1 MPTVRNLIAVV
12 ALLGAV
18 TGHARPPEALIRNS
32 LQTWLGESPG
42 GVAAA
47 YIDRDGVVFE
57 HAGRF
62 SAADERSLTP
72 DTQFEIGSVTKTFTA
87 VLLADA
93 VRASRLALEDPIGP
107 PFARGGVTYL
117 QLATHTSGL
126 PRLSPD
132 LAPSD
137 PANPY
142 ADEDLDDLIGSF
154 VKVAAGLKPEA
165 SSYSNFGYAVL
176 GHAVAG
182 AWGKAYADLLSERV
196 LRPLQLKDTRLSW
209 READRVRLAP
219 PHDPAGVGRNWD
231 LNAFAPAGSLVSTT
245 RDLARFIQANLGLI
259 DSPLAGALGDTHQ
272 ARTAMGTPTR
282 QIGLAWMIE
291 RRTGGTRIWHNG
303 GTGGYRSYVGF
314 DPDTGTGVVVLTNHA
329 RGVEALGESLLAGEP
344 LPATQ
349 AQRSTAPDA
358 SLVEFIG
365 NYPLAP
371 SFVLA
376 VTADGKQL
384 FVQATNQPR
393 IKVDAMSAD
402 RFKAQGVAAEV
413 SFERD
418 AAGKVVALVLHQNGA
433 DQRAPRLAPGEKP
446 VAPREIELPPEELE
460 AYVGR
465 YVLGPVRFTVTRET
479 RGLFVQLT
487 GQPKAQ
493 VFASAKD
500 EFFYKIVEAR
510 ISFVREEGRVV
521 ALILHQG
528 GLAQRAAKEP

>member
-1 MPTVRNLIAVV
+1 MPTIRNMLAVV
-12 ALLGAV
+12 ALLNVAA
-18 TGHARPPEALIRNS
+18 GHARPPETLIRNS

-57 HAGRF
+57 QAGRF
-62 SAADERSLTP
+62 SAADHRSLTP

-107 PFARGGVTYL
+107 PFARSGVTYL
-117 QLATHTSGL
+117 QLATHASGL
-126 PRLSPD
+126 PRLPPD

-137 PANPY
+137 LANPY
-142 ADEDLDDLIGSF
+142 ADEGLDDLI
-154 VKVAAGLKPEA
+154 AAFAKAAPGAKPEA
-165 SSYSNFGYAVL
+165 SSYSNFGYGVL
-176 GHAVAG
+176 GQAVAG
-182 AWGKAYADLLSERV
+182 ALGKAYGELLTERV

-219 PHDPAGVGRNWD
+219 PHDAAGVGRNWD

-245 RDLARFIQANLGLI
+245 RDLARYVQANLGLVE
-259 DSPLAGALGDTHQ
+259 STLASALADTHR
-272 ARTAMGTPTR
+272 ARTTMGAPTR

-291 RRTGGTRIWHNG
+291 RRAGGTRIWHNG

-314 DPDTGTGVVVLTNHA
+314 DPEARTGVVVLTNHD

-344 LPATQ
+344 LPAIQ
-349 AQRSTAPDA
+349 AQRSTAPDP
-358 SLVEFIG
+358 SLLEYIG

-384 FVQATNQPR
+384 FVQATHQPR

-433 DQRAPRLAPGEKP
+433 NQRAPRLAPGEKP
-446 VAPREIELPPEELE
+446 VAPREIELPAEELE

-465 YVLGPVRFTVTRET
+465 YVLGPVRFTVTREPK
-479 RGLFVQLT
+479 GLFVQLT

>member
-1 MPTVRNLIAVV
+1 MNFARILIAAAAFV
-12 ALLGAV
+12 GAV
-18 TGHARPPEALIRNS
+18 TGQARPAEALIQNS
-32 LQTWLGESPG
+32 LRTWLADAPG

-47 YIDRDGVVFE
+47 YVDQNGVVFAQ
-57 HAGRF
+57 AGRF
-62 SAADERSLTP
+62 AAADVRGLTP

-93 VRASRLALEDPIGP
+93 VRASRLVLEDPIGA
-107 PFARGGVTYL
+107 PFVRSGVTYL

-126 PRLSPD
+126 PRLPTD
-132 LAPSD
+132 MAPSD
-137 PANPY
+137 PVNPY
-142 ADEDLDDLIGSF
+142 ADEDLTDLIGSF
-154 VKVAAGLKPEA
+154 AKVAAGAKSKP
-165 SSYSNFGYAVL
+165 SSYSNFGFAVL

-182 AWGKAYADLLSERV
+182 AWGRDYVDLLAERV
-196 LRPLQLKDTRLSW
+196 LRPLQLQDTRLSW
-209 READRVRLAP
+209 RDADRSRLAP
-219 PHDPAGVGRNWD
+219 PHDAAGVGKNWD

-245 RDLARFIQANLGLI
+245 RDLARYVQANLGLVE
-259 DSPLAGALGDTHQ
+259 SPLAAALADTHV
-272 ARTAMGTPTR
+272 ARTAAGAPTR

-291 RRTGGTRIWHNG
+291 RRGETTRIWHTG

-314 DPDTGTGVVVLTNHA
+314 DPVAKTGVVVLTNHA
-329 RGVEALGESLLAGEP
+329 RGVEALAESLLAGRP
-344 LPATQ
+344 LPDSQ
-349 AQRSTAPDA
+349 AQRSAAPDA
-358 SLVEFIG
+358 SLVEYLG

-371 SFVLA
+371 SFVLT

-384 FVQATNQPR
+384 FLQATNQPR
-393 IKVDAMSAD
+393 IKVDALSAD

-418 AAGKVVALVLHQNGA
+418 AAGKVAALVLHQNGA
-433 DQRAPRLAPGEKP
+433 DRRAPRLAPGEKQ
-446 VAPREIELPPEELE
+446 VAPREVELPGEELD

-465 YVLGPVRFTVTRET
+465 YALGPVRFTVTREP

-500 EFFYKIVEAR
+500 EFFYKIVDAR

-521 ALILHQG
+521 ALILHQA
-528 GLAQRAAKEP
+528 GLAQRATREP